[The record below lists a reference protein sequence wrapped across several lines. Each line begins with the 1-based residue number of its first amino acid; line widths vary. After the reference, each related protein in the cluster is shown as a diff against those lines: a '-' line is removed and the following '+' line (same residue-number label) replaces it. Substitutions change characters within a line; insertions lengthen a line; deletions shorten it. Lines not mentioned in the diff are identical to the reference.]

1 MLLVSLQAHWPL
13 LSHLYCC
20 FLLPAQPLAAR
31 KPWTFLSSTI
41 APSFSEFM
49 TTHMSQCPP
58 QICPPAQSSLLN
70 SRLMPSLLHVTSRR
84 FSLLVPK
91 AASLPS
97 PVSCLLVTVLLSR
110 KSWTSFSHA
119 SHPKLVNLVNSTLHN
134 TSRIR
139 PLFFLPFLVP
149 SLRHQLLCIPFLCFL
164 VH

>member
-97 PVSCLLVTVLLSR
+97 PVSCLLVGNCPLI
-110 KSWTSFSHA
+110 
-119 SHPKLVNLVNSTLHN
+119 PKILD
-134 TSRIR
+134 
-139 PLFFLPFLVP
+139 FFLSCLTSKV
-149 SLRHQLLCIPFLCFL
+149 SKSCELYSSQYI
-164 VH
+164 